1 MKLANFE
8 KMSVFDG
15 TQVVLQFGDEYELS
29 VVSHSGSYGGRDG
42 LYEIAPFKHGS
53 LTEMPGIT
61 AEGDTV
67 KGYLTESDVDAI
79 IVKMISITGKEPT
92 QV

>member
-1 MKLANFE
+1 MKLADFK
-8 KMSVFDG
+8 KMPLYGG

-29 VVSHSGSYGGRDG
+29 VISHSGSYGGSKG

-53 LTEMPGIT
+53 QIEMPGIT
-61 AEGDTV
+61 EEDDTV

-79 IVKMISITGKEPT
+79 IVKMVAVTGKEPT

>member
-8 KMSVFDG
+8 KMSAFDG

-42 LYEIAPFKHGS
+42 LYEIATYKHGS
-53 LTEMPGIT
+53 QTEMPGIT
-61 AEGDTV
+61 AVGDTV
-67 KGYLTESDVDAI
+67 KGYLTETDVDAI
-79 IVKMISITGKEPT
+79 IVKMISVTGKEPT
-92 QV
+92 QI